1 MYKIAVVE
9 DHDIFR
15 KGIITLLGEID
26 YVTVI
31 IEASSGVEFLKIL
44 KDKTP
49 DIVFMDINMPIMN
62 GIETT
67 RKALEINPS
76 IRVVALTMHS
86 EEDYLQQML
95 EAGAMGFLLKN
106 VNISDV
112 EKAIDAVMEGNRFF
126 SAELM
131 TLLSNKFLN
140 KKVDFVEGV
149 EKFSDRELEILKMI
163 CEGMTNVEIGEKLFL
178 SNRTVDG
185 HRARMIEKVG
195 ATNTVGLV
203 VYAIKNNLIKV

>member
-1 MYKIAVVE
+1 
-9 DHDIFR
+9 
-15 KGIITLLGEID
+15 
-26 YVTVI
+26 
-31 IEASSGVEFLKIL
+31 
-44 KDKTP
+44 
-49 DIVFMDINMPIMN
+49 MN

-67 RKALEINPS
+67 RKALEINPA

-112 EKAIDAVMEGNRFF
+112 EKAIDAVMESNRFF